1 MDGGVA
7 KFSATNFLDSKPKSI
22 SSGSTFFSNHAI
34 SFDAMLPGIPELKTL
49 KLRSPVLRSYSKTTL
64 ADMHR
69 LELDVSAIS
78 RSNTDSM
85 LFTNLLLAICSALR
99 FS

>member
-1 MDGGVA
+1 
-7 KFSATNFLDSKPKSI
+7 
-22 SSGSTFFSNHAI
+22 
-34 SFDAMLPGIPELKTL
+34 
-49 KLRSPVLRSYSKTTL
+49 
-64 ADMHR
+64 MHR

>member
-1 MDGGVA
+1 
-7 KFSATNFLDSKPKSI
+7 
-22 SSGSTFFSNHAI
+22 
-34 SFDAMLPGIPELKTL
+34 MLPGIPGLKIL
-49 KLRSPVLRSYSKTTL
+49 KLRSPVLRSYSNTIL

-69 LELDVSAIS
+69 LELEVSAIF

-85 LFTNLLLAICSALR
+85 LFTNLLLPIGAALR